1 MAKEF
6 TGKERILQLPLRKAF
21 MIALESI
28 RVRFWR
34 SMITAAGIFLGIAFL
49 SSVLAGSAMSEIANR
64 LSPEKLTTEVR
75 AAAQAR
81 NMWLVVMSLIVCTVG
96 ISNSMLMSVTERF
109 KEIGTMKCLGALD
122 SFVRRLFLIEAA
134 FLGVIASTIGWFVG
148 YLGMFL
154 LFLIR
159 QGWAVAA
166 GVPLR
171 SVLMDLVT
179 CVVVGTILTLL
190 ATVFPAQRASKL
202 PPAAALRSEI

>member
-1 MAKEF
+1 LAKEF

-134 FLGVIASTIGWFVG
+134 FLGIIASTIGWFVG

-166 GVPLR
+166 GVSLR

>member
-1 MAKEF
+1 
-6 TGKERILQLPLRKAF
+6 

-134 FLGVIASTIGWFVG
+134 FLGIIASTIGWFVG

-166 GVPLR
+166 GVSLR